1 MVYWDSRRGKWLR
14 ESANRNIEFIE
25 MWGNAKTEMVMKD
38 LDVEGVYASEV
49 RRLSERDQQGEEQL
63 IR

>member
-1 MVYWDSRRGKWLR
+1 MR

-25 MWGNAKTEMVMKD
+25 MRGNAKTEMGAKD

-49 RRLSERDQQGEEQL
+49 RRLNERDQPGEEQL

>member
-14 ESANRNIEFIE
+14 ESANRNVEFIE
-25 MWGNAKTEMVMKD
+25 MWGNTKTEMVAKD

-49 RRLSERDQQGEEQL
+49 RRLNERDQQGEEQL

>member
-1 MVYWDSRRGKWLR
+1 M
-14 ESANRNIEFIE
+14 
-25 MWGNAKTEMVMKD
+25 KTEMVTKD

-49 RRLSERDQQGEEQL
+49 RRLNERDQQGEEQL

>member
-1 MVYWDSRRGKWLR
+1 MVYWDSRRGRWLR

-25 MWGNAKTEMVMKD
+25 MWGNEKTEMVMKD